1 MPEKEWTVAF
11 GEFALIVRRT
21 TVRGDM
27 SDFAVV
33 LLAHISGEWTNI
45 TRYDTAHG
53 TPHRDILGAN
63 QGLRFKRWMDDIQFS
78 EAFDY
83 AIRDC
88 TENAEAYLA
97 DFLSH

>member
-63 QGLRFKRWMDDIQFS
+63 QGCRGRSKSELRRSKSGI
-78 EAFDY
+78 
-83 AIRDC
+83 
-88 TENAEAYLA
+88 
-97 DFLSH
+97 LSLEGLFELTPA